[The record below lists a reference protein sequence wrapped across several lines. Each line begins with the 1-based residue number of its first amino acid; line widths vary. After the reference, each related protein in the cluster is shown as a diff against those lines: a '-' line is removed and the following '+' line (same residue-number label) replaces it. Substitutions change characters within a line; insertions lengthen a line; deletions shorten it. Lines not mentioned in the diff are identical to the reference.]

1 MRFNAL
7 LVAGSLLAVGG
18 LVALGPVRSAL
29 GLALDETWQLALI
42 HAELAL
48 APLLFM
54 PVAGGRGKAL
64 TNLAAAAACTSAG
77 AATVLLFSFAVM
89 GGVGLDTRALAG
101 VAWLA
106 VSGLLALGARF
117 GPHWV
122 LRVRVLVL
130 CAFGL
135 PALWHYL
142 LLEYA
147 GASGGHLAAL
157 SPNWALATHS
167 ISLWPLLLAGALAWS
182 GALALPDR
190 GRA

>member
-18 LVALGPVRSAL
+18 LVALGPVRSSL
-29 GLALDETWQLALI
+29 GLALDDAWQLALI

-64 TNLAAAAACTSAG
+64 TNLVTAAACASAG
-77 AATVLLFSFAVM
+77 AATVLLFSFASM
-89 GGVGLDTRALAG
+89 GEVGLDTRAFAG
-101 VAWLA
+101 SVWLA
-106 VSGLLALGARF
+106 VSGPLALGARF
-117 GPHWV
+117 GAHWV
-122 LRVRVLVL
+122 LRGRILLL
-130 CAFGL
+130 CAIGL

-147 GASGGHLAAL
+147 GSSGGQLAPF
-157 SPNWALATHS
+157 SPNWALATQS
-167 ISLWPLLLAGALAWS
+167 VSLWPLLLAGALAWF

-190 GRA
+190 GRP

>member
-29 GLALDETWQLALI
+29 GLSLDDSWQLALI

-48 APLLFM
+48 APLLYM
-54 PVAGGRGKAL
+54 PVVGGRGKAL
-64 TNLAAAAACTSAG
+64 SNLAAAAACASAG
-77 AATVLLFSFAVM
+77 AATVLLFSFASM
-89 GGVGLDTRALAG
+89 GEVGLDTRALAG
-101 VAWLA
+101 VMWLA
-106 VSGLLALGARF
+106 VSGVLALGARF
-117 GPHWV
+117 GARWV
-122 LRVRVLVL
+122 PRGRVLLL

-135 PALWHYL
+135 PPLWHYL

-147 GASGGHLAAL
+147 GASGGQLAPL
-157 SPNWALATHS
+157 SPNWALATQNV
-167 ISLWPLLLAGALAWS
+167 SLLPLMLAGVLAWI

-190 GRA
+190 ERP